1 MYYHRKDDSGANWG
15 MILICLGLIAVIWII
30 SSIRSSSEYNNGICG
45 SCGGNFVYQQAVG
58 HRYSTDY
65 IYICDKCG
73 RMIQIDY
80 YATPYNYDEPHN
92 DTVKNLNVSH
102 EDFVA
107 E

>member
-1 MYYHRKDDSGANWG
+1 MYYHRKDDSGANWV

-30 SSIRSSSEYNNGICG
+30 SSIRSSSEYNNGICKW
-45 SCGGNFVYQQAVG
+45 CGGNFVYQQAVG
-58 HRYSTDY
+58 HRHGTSY

-73 RMIQIDY
+73 HMIEINY
-80 YATPYNYDEPHN
+80 YATPYDYDEPR
-92 DTVKNLNVSH
+92 DKTVENLNTFH